1 MSDIDTKTT
10 NITDNKDSN
19 EKVYPDYLKDLL
31 MAFAPMSA
39 EESRF
44 LKNPAKTRK
53 GQPKEVEEKTMN
65 NYNIKKQRY
74 VNSVDFLYRA
84 LCIANINVIKK
95 INKAIAESKS
105 SYDAAM
111 RKAEDSTVFNKAY
124 KEVRR
129 EYNHNNCKALKPENS
144 YMMFSNYVRK
154 PISQSDESIITIT
167 TRMSLMGKVWK
178 TFIIYDSD
186 FMAVLEEKK
195 NQLNEYKLS
204 LIPEFDASE
213 KRPADKDHMK
223 DLVAAKRD
231 ELLQDL
237 PDLKIDKIL
246 TMIHYVQEHPNCVE
260 EAAAKAKAEGKT
272 AKNKPDKKTAV
283 KPTKAEKTEETK
295 DSNKSKKVDKDD
307 KTKET
312 KEVKKSGRV
321 NRKN

>member
-1 MSDIDTKTT
+1 MSDTDTKTT
-10 NITDNKDSN
+10 TPADNKDSTK
-19 EKVYPDYLKDLL
+19 KVYPNYLRELL

-53 GQPKEVEEKTMN
+53 GQPREVEDKTMF

-74 VNSVDFLYRA
+74 VNSVDFICRA
-84 LCIANINVIKK
+84 LNIANNNIVEK

-111 RKAEDSTVFNKAY
+111 RKAEDPSIFNKAY

-154 PISQSDESIITIT
+154 PISKSDESIITIT

-178 TFIIYDSD
+178 TFIIYDGD
-186 FMAVLEEKK
+186 FMATLEEKK
-195 NQLNEYKLS
+195 DQLNEYKLS

-213 KRPADKDHMK
+213 KKPADKDHMK
-223 DLVAAKRD
+223 ELVAAKRD

-237 PDLKIDKIL
+237 PDLKIEKIL
-246 TMIHYVQEHPNCVE
+246 DMIHYVQEHPNSVE

-272 AKNKPDKKTAV
+272 AKNKPAKKTAA
-283 KPTKAEKTEETK
+283 KASKTDKADNADEAKE
-295 DSNKSKKVDKDD
+295 SKKSA
-307 KTKET
+307 
-312 KEVKKSGRV
+312 KSGRV